1 MSLANSCLSP
11 ASIYTSLLH
20 PSKQNLGALPKVS
33 FVHTCVREP
42 FSLCLFNVGTF
53 GFREHKQ
60 SCFSCQGLFEA
71 LTHHIGKSLLGRF
84 FIIRN
89 CSFPFWVLLHI
100 DVCTVSAEGIFGL
113 CHLVHSKSRVVRWL
127 EQFLEADPTATEL
140 ALHSLDFWFWFE
152 VFYLPFEPHW
162 AVFLSLFKK
171 AWLSV
176 CLPCI
181 Y

>member
-1 MSLANSCLSP
+1 MPFLKFLLSTHVSESHSVSASSMLVLLVSGNTSSP
-11 ASIYTSLLH
+11 A
-20 PSKQNLGALPKVS
+20 
-33 FVHTCVREP
+33 
-42 FSLCLFNVGTF
+42 
-53 GFREHKQ
+53 
-60 SCFSCQGLFEA
+60 FSCQGLFEA
-71 LTHHIGKSLLGRF
+71 LTYHTGKSLLGRF

-140 ALHSLDFWFWFE
+140 ALHSLDFWFWFK

-162 AVFLSLFKK
+162 AVFLSLVGK

-176 CLPCI
+176 CLSCI
-181 Y
+181 N